1 MTRRERIRYEM
12 FTRVRDFGAAH
23 RDVFRDGSAGA
34 QAFAKVADA
43 AAAFETHLD
52 AKSTT
57 AAQSR
62 QTKTTARNA
71 LKARMR
77 GVIRTSRGVA
87 RVAADGRKA
96 LRMPLRRSDIALLT
110 AARACVK
117 AAKPIEADCIHLG
130 LPATFLADLRD
141 AIDDYERVIRDR
153 RTHRAAA
160 AAAQKGITAAI
171 ADGFTAIR
179 TLDIVVTNAIETDPE
194 RFAAWQRDRRLVGD
208 KRRKR
213 RTK

>member
-1 MTRRERIRYEM
+1 VTRRERIRYEM
-12 FTRVRDFGAAH
+12 FQRVRTFGAAH
-23 RDVFRDGSAGA
+23 RDVFPDGSVGG

-57 AAQSR
+57 AAKSR
-62 QTKTTARNA
+62 QTKTAARNA

-77 GVIRTSRGVA
+77 GVMRTSRGVA
-87 RVAADGRKA
+87 RVAGDGRKA
-96 LRMPLRRSDIALLT
+96 LRMPVRRSDIALLA
-110 AARACVK
+110 AARACAK

-141 AIDDYERVIRDR
+141 AIDDYERVLRDR

-160 AAAQKGITAAI
+160 AAAQKGTTAAI
-171 ADGFTAIR
+171 ADGFSAIR
-179 TLDIVVTNAIETDPE
+179 TLDIVVTNVLGKDPV
-194 RFAAWQRDRRLVGD
+194 RFAGWRRGRRLAGG
-208 KRRKR
+208 KRKKR
-213 RTK
+213 RTT

>member
-1 MTRRERIRYEM
+1 VTRRERIRYEM
-12 FTRVRDFGAAH
+12 FQRVRDFGTAH
-23 RDVFRDGSAGA
+23 RDVFPNGSAGA

-43 AAAFETHLD
+43 VAAFETHLD

-87 RVAADGRKA
+87 RVAADGREA
-96 LRMPLRRSDIALLT
+96 LRMPVRRSDIALLT
-110 AARACVK
+110 AARACVE
-117 AAKPIEADCIHLG
+117 AAKPIEADCMHLG

-153 RTHRAAA
+153 RTHRDAA

-171 ADGFTAIR
+171 ADGFAAIR
-179 TLDIVVTNAIETDPE
+179 TLDIVVTNAVEKDPE
-194 RFAAWQRDRRLVGD
+194 RFAAWRRDRRLVGD
-208 KRRKR
+208 TRKKR

>member
-1 MTRRERIRYEM
+1 VTRRERIRYEM
-12 FTRVRDFGAAH
+12 FQRVRDFGTAH
-23 RDVFRDGSAGA
+23 RDVFPNGSAGA

-43 AAAFETHLD
+43 VAAFETHLD

-87 RVAADGRKA
+87 RVAADGREA
-96 LRMPLRRSDIALLT
+96 LRMPVRRSDIALLT

-117 AAKPIEADCIHLG
+117 AAKPIEADCMHLG
-130 LPATFLADLRD
+130 LPATFLADLGD

-153 RTHRAAA
+153 RTHRDAA

-171 ADGFTAIR
+171 ADGFAAIR
-179 TLDIVVTNAIETDPE
+179 TLDIVVTNAVEKDPE
-194 RFAAWQRDRRLVGD
+194 RFAAWRRDRRLVGD
-208 KRRKR
+208 TRKKR